1 MNKANDQHFRF
12 YSRTDV
18 ATMFGVSMPTLHRLM
33 RNGSIH
39 FAKIGSRTVFSQK
52 HVHDFIESVGRN
64 GKKLAGAP
72 KETA

>member
-1 MNKANDQHFRF
+1 MNKANDQHLKF
-12 YSRTDV
+12 YSRADV
-18 ATMFGVSMPTLHRLM
+18 ATMFGVSRPTLHRLM

-39 FAKIGSRTVFSQK
+39 YAKIGSRTIFTQK
-52 HVHDFIESVGRN
+52 NVHDFIKRVSCN